1 MENDYITE
9 DAMKERYLIFKIDDS
24 FYGIEIRHVIE
35 IIGLQ
40 PITSIPHQQNFV
52 NGVINLI
59 GKLIP
64 VIDVRLRLGKPF
76 KEYNDRTCIIV
87 INIDDIDAGL
97 IVDFVSEVLTIKQD
111 ELSVPP
117 ENFGQS
123 ESSFIKSIAKSSDRL
138 ILILD
143 SKPLI
148 FTDDVR

>member
-9 DAMKERYLIFKIDDS
+9 DAMKDRYLIFKIDDS

-52 NGVINLI
+52 KGVINLR
-59 GKLIP
+59 GKIIP